1 LVSVLA
7 AAVLAAW
14 VVHFVPLIQ
23 LLPGVPPLSRQG
35 ALSELLLGLA
45 LAGLAAGRKR
55 ASAFFATIVI
65 ILAVLVGFEYILGR
79 NLGIDQLLGG
89 DYLRSVSPPGRIS
102 PVGAFCYLSAGL
114 ALLAMSIRRLARH
127 APAIA
132 GTIASVLIAVGSV
145 MFLAYLLGQNAV
157 YVWGPFRGIS
167 VQAAVVVVFL
177 GAGIMVLALEECRI
191 RKLMPRWL
199 PLALGLGLSAGAL
212 GVWQALIFHEEA
224 QLPLLSH
231 VILGGG
237 ILSAFLV
244 AIAIALAQKA
254 MLRSRELHEGKAELE
269 TLFEA
274 SLEALLVTDR
284 SGRIVSANQRVQ
296 GVFGYTREEI
306 VGVQIERLVPIPLR
320 DLHRVHRQSYNA
332 APRAR
337 PMGLGLELHA
347 RRKDGSEF
355 AVDVSLS
362 PLQSKGEL
370 RVLASVRDITK
381 RKLAQEALRESEER
395 FRGIF
400 EASPLGLALIQ
411 MDYRLAKVNAALCRM
426 LGYSEAELMALSPF
440 DLTHPD
446 DRESGRVLAE
456 RLFKGEIPFYQ
467 SERRYLKKSGET
479 MWAALTAT
487 VLYDPEGRPLFGLG
501 MIEDITERKRSEEEL
516 RTLSQRLSLAARSAL
531 IGVWDWDPRTDLAIW
546 DDRMFQIFGI
556 PKKARV
562 THEDWTRRIRPD
574 DLATVEARVAAAI
587 DSKTQY
593 EVDFRI
599 VRPDGSLRYVS
610 VAGGPVVDKNGS
622 VTGVVGI
629 ALDITERKVA
639 EQKVAEQAAL
649 LDLAHDAIFVRSLE
663 GRRITFWSRG
673 AADTYGWTASEVLGR
688 VPDDLLQTKFPIPRE
703 EIEAKVRLQGAW
715 EGELEHTTRDG
726 RKLQVASRWSLQ
738 RDERGAP
745 VATLEINR
753 DITARKQMEEDLEA
767 VRKQAI
773 RSARLSALGMMAGGI
788 AHEINNPLSIIH
800 AMASDL
806 QEMVA
811 EEGSALPEVVARK
824 STVIRETA
832 ERIAKIV
839 KSLRHISREGSSD
852 LFHPTPVAKILA
864 ETLEI
869 CRAKFK
875 ASGVELLLPQAI
887 PELSVPCREVQIAQA
902 LLNLLQNAFDA
913 ALEQEGERWV
923 RLEVKPGKGVVSISV
938 IDSGPGIP
946 SEVRSRIG
954 EPFFT
959 TKPVGKG
966 TGLGL
971 SLSKTIAEDH
981 GGSLEY
987 GEDQGH
993 TRFSLVLPLARKAEA
1008 A

>member
-1 LVSVLA
+1 
-7 AAVLAAW
+7 
-14 VVHFVPLIQ
+14 
-23 LLPGVPPLSRQG
+23 
-35 ALSELLLGLA
+35 
-45 LAGLAAGRKR
+45 
-55 ASAFFATIVI
+55 
-65 ILAVLVGFEYILGR
+65 
-79 NLGIDQLLGG
+79 
-89 DYLRSVSPPGRIS
+89 
-102 PVGAFCYLSAGL
+102 
-114 ALLAMSIRRLARH
+114 
-127 APAIA
+127 
-132 GTIASVLIAVGSV
+132 
-145 MFLAYLLGQNAV
+145 
-157 YVWGPFRGIS
+157 
-167 VQAAVVVVFL
+167 
-177 GAGIMVLALEECRI
+177 
-191 RKLMPRWL
+191 MPRWL

-212 GVWQALIFHEEA
+212 GVWQALIFHEEE
-224 QLPLLSH
+224 QIPLLSG
-231 VILGGG
+231 VILAGG
-237 ILSAFLV
+237 ILGALLV

-254 MLRSRELHEGKAELE
+254 MLRSRELQEGKAELE

-274 SLEALLVTDR
+274 SLEALVVTDR
-284 SGRIVSANQRVQ
+284 NGRIVSANQRVQ
-296 GVFGYTREEI
+296 SVFGYTPEEI
-306 VGVQIERLVPIPLR
+306 VGAQIERLVPIPLQC
-320 DLHRVHRQSYNA
+320 LHGRHRESYYA
-332 APRAR
+332 APSAR
-337 PMGLGLELHA
+337 PMGRGSELYA
-347 RRKDGSEF
+347 RHKDGSEF

-370 RVLASVRDITK
+370 RVLAAVRDITK
-381 RKLAQEALRESEER
+381 RKQAEEALRQSEER

-400 EASPLGLALIQ
+400 EQGPIGVAL
-411 MDYRLAKVNAALCRM
+411 MGRDYRLIKVNLALSRM
-426 LGYSEAELMALSPF
+426 LGYSEAELTTMTPLDF
-440 DLTHPD
+440 TYPD
-446 DRESGRVLAE
+446 DLEPTINLME
-456 RLFKGEIPFYQ
+456 RLFEAETPMRKMEKRYVRKTGEVIWGSMTASVVHDPKGKP
-467 SERRYLKKSGET
+467 
-479 MWAALTAT
+479 
-487 VLYDPEGRPLFGLG
+487 LYAIG
-501 MIEDITERKRSEEEL
+501 MIEDITERR
-516 RTLSQRLSLAARSAL
+516 A
-531 IGVWDWDPRTDLAIW
+531 
-546 DDRMFQIFGI
+546 
-556 PKKARV
+556 
-562 THEDWTRRIRPD
+562 
-574 DLATVEARVAAAI
+574 
-587 DSKTQY
+587 
-593 EVDFRI
+593 
-599 VRPDGSLRYVS
+599 
-610 VAGGPVVDKNGS
+610 
-622 VTGVVGI
+622 
-629 ALDITERKVA
+629 A

-688 VPDDLLQTKFPIPRE
+688 VADDLLQTRFPIPRE
-703 EIEAKVRLQGAW
+703 EVEATVRMQGAW

-726 RKLQVASRWSLQ
+726 RKLQVTSRWSLQ
-738 RDERGAP
+738 RDERGTP
-745 VATLEINR
+745 EATLEINR

-767 VRKQAI
+767 ARKQAI
-773 RSARLSALGMMAGGI
+773 HSARLSALGMMAGGI

-811 EEGSALPEVVARK
+811 EEGSAPPHVVARK
-824 STVIRETA
+824 STVIRQTA

-839 KSLRHISREGSSD
+839 KSLRQISREGSSD

-875 ASGVELLLPQAI
+875 ANDVELLLPQAI

-923 RLEVKPGKGVVSISV
+923 RVEVNPGDDLVAISV

-946 SEVRSRIG
+946 SELRSRIG

-987 GEDQGH
+987 GEDHGH